1 MASGGGGPP
10 EERHNH
16 SKGLPMSTHP
26 AHCLIPLTSSEP
38 LWEWD
43 IVSDALFLSLGACSR
58 LRLPEPPTRMAD
70 FLGYIPPH
78 ALPRLNELR
87 EGVLSGTAGSCLEC
101 DYPFNNQWIQ
111 EHLLVLARNEKGR
124 ASKIMGRF
132 TITPA
137 LAGDPAVEA
146 KARQSGLPEVGIWIY
161 SVPSRNVWR
170 DSTCAALLGETAS
183 GTYSVSYDDRTTS
196 IHPADRKSLLRR
208 YRLFIEQKFLGESI
222 DDIIRVRLNNG
233 QYARMLVRGSVL
245 ERDRT
250 GRATLLAGTLQREES
265 LRPGTLR
272 SSDDERLH
280 YALDTVGDGLW
291 DWDLRTNA
299 VYYSPRCLAMLGYTP
314 EQFPAHVN
322 AWKDKIHPDDHDK
335 IVDTQLAVIQSPRYG
350 DSFECT
356 YRLMRADGTWA
367 WILGRGYVTHR
378 DAKGRATR
386 LVGLHTDITTTQGD
400 RAKLED
406 LVRNDALTGLRS
418 RTFFNMEVERIEQNH
433 IRPVSVIA
441 CDVNGLK
448 LINDY
453 LGHATG
459 DTLLADTA
467 LLLRRSLRATDCI
480 ARMGGDEFTILLP
493 SCPEETALK
502 ILFVLQRTFEEHNSA
517 PDTMP
522 LLLAFG
528 CASVKSADMPLS
540 RTLVEADR
548 EMLRQKHAQRG
559 AAHEKI
565 KEWIERNKNVTVCL
579 EDCRYI

>member
-1 MASGGGGPP
+1 MV
-10 EERHNH
+10 H
-16 SKGLPMSTHP
+16 SPRPIGCQIQLGSPD
-26 AHCLIPLTSSEP
+26 P
-38 LWEWD
+38 LWEWH
-43 IVSDALFLSLGACSR
+43 IPTDALFLSEGAR
-58 LRLPEPPTRMAD
+58 RKLRLEKDVPPTMAA
-70 FLGYIPPH
+70 FAAHIPPDC
-78 ALPRLNELR
+78 LPSLHELL
-87 EGVLSGTAGSCLEC
+87 EGVLSGASGPMLELV
-101 DYPFNNQWIQ
+101 YPFDD
-111 EHLLVLARNEKGR
+111 LLVRAGLLIVERNNEGR
-124 ASKIMGRF
+124 AVRG
-132 TITPA
+132 
-137 LAGDPAVEA
+137 
-146 KARQSGLPEVGIWIY
+146 VGQY
-161 SVPSRNVWR
+161 SVSETLAYRPSVTTGAVTPDTGYWQCSLTERTIR
-170 DSTCAALLGETAS
+170 MDSRCCALLGYADPRPMVISPEQWRQRLHPEEGIAS
-183 GTYSVSYDDRTTS
+183 NCRYQLTLELPQWGDS
-196 IHPADRKSLLRR
+196 IEDVLRI
-208 YRLFIEQKFLGESI
+208 RLENGE
-222 DDIIRVRLNNG
+222 
-233 QYARMLVRGSVL
+233 YARFALHGTVL
-245 ERDRT
+245 ERDADGHARELAGSLQRIDAT
-250 GRATLLAGTLQREES
+250 SAPARDSSQDAGRLLLAINAAG
-265 LRPGTLR
+265 
-272 SSDDERLH
+272 
-280 YALDTVGDGLW
+280 VGLW
-291 DWDLRTNA
+291 DWDAATDE
-299 VYYSPRCLAMLGYTP
+299 VYYSPRYLSMLGYTA
-314 EQFPAHVN
+314 EQFAGDLET
-322 AWKDKIHPDDHDK
+322 WKKKIHPDDIHK
-335 IVDTQLAVIQSPRYG
+335 IVPPQAALVESPRYG

-502 ILFVLQRTFEEHNSA
+502 ILFELQRTFEEHNSA

>member
-1 MASGGGGPP
+1 MV
-10 EERHNH
+10 H
-16 SKGLPMSTHP
+16 SPRPIGCQIQLGSPD
-26 AHCLIPLTSSEP
+26 P
-38 LWEWD
+38 LWEWH
-43 IVSDALFLSLGACSR
+43 IPTDALFLSEGAR
-58 LRLPEPPTRMAD
+58 RKLRLEKDVPPTMAA
-70 FLGYIPPH
+70 FAAHIPPDC
-78 ALPRLNELR
+78 LPSLHELL
-87 EGVLSGTAGSCLEC
+87 EGVLSGASGPMLELV
-101 DYPFNNQWIQ
+101 YPFDD
-111 EHLLVLARNEKGR
+111 LLVRAGLLIVERNNEGR
-124 ASKIMGRF
+124 AVRG
-132 TITPA
+132 
-137 LAGDPAVEA
+137 
-146 KARQSGLPEVGIWIY
+146 VGQY
-161 SVPSRNVWR
+161 SVSETLAYRPSVTTGAVTPDTGYWQCSLTERTIR
-170 DSTCAALLGETAS
+170 MDSRCCALLGYADPRPMVISPEQWRQRLHPEEGIAS
-183 GTYSVSYDDRTTS
+183 NCRYQLTLELPQWGDS
-196 IHPADRKSLLRR
+196 IEDVLRI
-208 YRLFIEQKFLGESI
+208 RLENGE
-222 DDIIRVRLNNG
+222 
-233 QYARMLVRGSVL
+233 YARFALHGTVL
-245 ERDRT
+245 ERDADGHAKELAGSLQRIDAT
-250 GRATLLAGTLQREES
+250 SAPARDSSQDAGRLLLAIN
-265 LRPGTLR
+265 
-272 SSDDERLH
+272 
-280 YALDTVGDGLW
+280 AAGDGLW
-291 DWDLRTNA
+291 DWDAATDE
-299 VYYSPRCLAMLGYTP
+299 VYYSPRYLSMLGYTA
-314 EQFPAHVN
+314 EQFAGDLET
-322 AWKDKIHPDDHDK
+322 WKKKIHPDDIHK
-335 IVDTQLAVIQSPRYG
+335 IVPPQAALVESPRYG

-378 DAKGRATR
+378 DANGRATR

-502 ILFVLQRTFEEHNSA
+502 ILFELQRTFEEHNSA

>member
-1 MASGGGGPP
+1 MV
-10 EERHNH
+10 H
-16 SKGLPMSTHP
+16 SPRPTGCQIQLGSPD
-26 AHCLIPLTSSEP
+26 P
-38 LWEWD
+38 LWEWH
-43 IVSDALFLSLGACSR
+43 IPTDALFLSEGAR
-58 LRLPEPPTRMAD
+58 RKLRLEKDVPPTMAA
-70 FLGYIPPH
+70 FAAHIPPDC
-78 ALPRLNELR
+78 LPSLHELL
-87 EGVLSGTAGSCLEC
+87 EGVLSGASGPMLELV
-101 DYPFNNQWIQ
+101 YPFDD
-111 EHLLVLARNEKGR
+111 LLVRAGLLIVERNNEGR
-124 ASKIMGRF
+124 AVRG
-132 TITPA
+132 
-137 LAGDPAVEA
+137 
-146 KARQSGLPEVGIWIY
+146 VGQY
-161 SVPSRNVWR
+161 SVSETLAYRPSVTTGAVTPDTGYWQCSLTERTIR
-170 DSTCAALLGETAS
+170 MDSRCCALLGYADPRPMVISPEQWRQRLHPEEGIAS
-183 GTYSVSYDDRTTS
+183 NCRYQLTLELPQWGDS
-196 IHPADRKSLLRR
+196 IEDVLRI
-208 YRLFIEQKFLGESI
+208 RLE
-222 DDIIRVRLNNG
+222 NG
-233 QYARMLVRGSVL
+233 VYARFALHGTVL
-245 ERDRT
+245 ERDADGHARELAGSLQRIDAT
-250 GRATLLAGTLQREES
+250 SAPARDSSQDAGRLLLAIN
-265 LRPGTLR
+265 
-272 SSDDERLH
+272 
-280 YALDTVGDGLW
+280 AAGDGLW
-291 DWDLRTNA
+291 DWDAATDE
-299 VYYSPRCLAMLGYTP
+299 VYYSPRYLSMLGYTA
-314 EQFPAHVN
+314 EQFAGDLET
-322 AWKDKIHPDDHDK
+322 WKKKIHPDDIHK
-335 IVDTQLAVIQSPRYG
+335 IVPPQAALVESPRYG

-502 ILFVLQRTFEEHNSA
+502 ILFELQRTFEEHNSA

-528 CASVKSADMPLS
+528 CASVTRADMPLS

>member
-1 MASGGGGPP
+1 MV
-10 EERHNH
+10 H
-16 SKGLPMSTHP
+16 SPRPIGCQIQLGSPD
-26 AHCLIPLTSSEP
+26 P
-38 LWEWD
+38 LWEWH
-43 IVSDALFLSLGACSR
+43 IPTDALFLSEGAR
-58 LRLPEPPTRMAD
+58 RKLRLEKGVPPTMAA
-70 FLGYIPPH
+70 FAAHIPPDC
-78 ALPRLNELR
+78 LPSLHELL
-87 EGVLSGTAGSCLEC
+87 EGVLSGASGPMLELV
-101 DYPFNNQWIQ
+101 YPFDD
-111 EHLLVLARNEKGR
+111 LLVRAGLLIVERNNEGR
-124 ASKIMGRF
+124 AVRG
-132 TITPA
+132 
-137 LAGDPAVEA
+137 
-146 KARQSGLPEVGIWIY
+146 VGQY
-161 SVPSRNVWR
+161 SVSETLAYRPSVTTGAVTPDTGYWQCSLTERTIR
-170 DSTCAALLGETAS
+170 MDSRCCALLGYADPRPMVISPEQWRQRLHPEEGIAS
-183 GTYSVSYDDRTTS
+183 NCRYQLTLELPQWGDS
-196 IHPADRKSLLRR
+196 IEDVLRI
-208 YRLFIEQKFLGESI
+208 RLENGE
-222 DDIIRVRLNNG
+222 
-233 QYARMLVRGSVL
+233 YARFALHGTVL
-245 ERDRT
+245 ERDADGHARELAGSLQRIDAT
-250 GRATLLAGTLQREES
+250 SAPARDSSQDAGRLLLAIN
-265 LRPGTLR
+265 
-272 SSDDERLH
+272 
-280 YALDTVGDGLW
+280 AAGDGLW
-291 DWDLRTNA
+291 DWDAATDE
-299 VYYSPRCLAMLGYTP
+299 VYYSPRYLSMLGYTA
-314 EQFPAHVN
+314 EQFAGDLET
-322 AWKDKIHPDDHDK
+322 WKKKIHPDDIHK
-335 IVDTQLAVIQSPRYG
+335 IVPPQAALVESPRYG

-502 ILFVLQRTFEEHNSA
+502 ILFELQRTFEEHNSA

>member
-1 MASGGGGPP
+1 MV
-10 EERHNH
+10 H
-16 SKGLPMSTHP
+16 SPRPIGCQIQLGSPD
-26 AHCLIPLTSSEP
+26 P
-38 LWEWD
+38 LWEWH
-43 IVSDALFLSLGACSR
+43 IPTDALFLSEGAR
-58 LRLPEPPTRMAD
+58 RKLRLEKDVPPTMAA
-70 FLGYIPPH
+70 FAAHIPPDC
-78 ALPRLNELR
+78 LPSLHELL
-87 EGVLSGTAGSCLEC
+87 EGVLSGASGPMLELV
-101 DYPFNNQWIQ
+101 YPFDD
-111 EHLLVLARNEKGR
+111 LLVRAGLLIVERNNEGR
-124 ASKIMGRF
+124 AVRG
-132 TITPA
+132 
-137 LAGDPAVEA
+137 
-146 KARQSGLPEVGIWIY
+146 VGQY
-161 SVPSRNVWR
+161 SVSETLAYRPSVTTGAVTPDTGYWQCSLTERTIR
-170 DSTCAALLGETAS
+170 MDSRCCALLGYADPRPMVISPEQWRQRLHPEEGIAS
-183 GTYSVSYDDRTTS
+183 NCRYQLTLELPQWGDS
-196 IHPADRKSLLRR
+196 IEDVLRI
-208 YRLFIEQKFLGESI
+208 RLENGE
-222 DDIIRVRLNNG
+222 
-233 QYARMLVRGSVL
+233 YARFALHGTVL
-245 ERDRT
+245 ERDADGHARELAGSLQRIDAT
-250 GRATLLAGTLQREES
+250 SAPARDSSQDAGRLLLAIN
-265 LRPGTLR
+265 
-272 SSDDERLH
+272 
-280 YALDTVGDGLW
+280 AAGDGLW
-291 DWDLRTNA
+291 DWDAATDE
-299 VYYSPRCLAMLGYTP
+299 VYYSPRYLSMLGYTA
-314 EQFPAHVN
+314 EQFAGDLET
-322 AWKDKIHPDDHDK
+322 WKKKIHPDDIHK
-335 IVDTQLAVIQSPRYG
+335 IVPPQAALVESPRYG
-350 DSFECT
+350 DSFECA

-502 ILFVLQRTFEEHNSA
+502 ILFELQRTFEEHNSA

>member
-1 MASGGGGPP
+1 MV
-10 EERHNH
+10 H
-16 SKGLPMSTHP
+16 SPRPIGCQIQLGSPD
-26 AHCLIPLTSSEP
+26 P
-38 LWEWD
+38 LWEWH
-43 IVSDALFLSLGACSR
+43 IPTDALFLSEGAR
-58 LRLPEPPTRMAD
+58 RKLRLEKDVPPTMAA
-70 FLGYIPPH
+70 FAAHIPPDC
-78 ALPRLNELR
+78 LPSLHELL
-87 EGVLSGTAGSCLEC
+87 EGVLSGASGPMLELV
-101 DYPFNNQWIQ
+101 YPFDD
-111 EHLLVLARNEKGR
+111 LLVRAGLLIVERNNEGR
-124 ASKIMGRF
+124 AVRG
-132 TITPA
+132 
-137 LAGDPAVEA
+137 
-146 KARQSGLPEVGIWIY
+146 VGQY
-161 SVPSRNVWR
+161 SVSETLAYRPSVTTGAVTPDTGYWQCSLTERTIR
-170 DSTCAALLGETAS
+170 MDSRCCALLGYADPRPMVISPEQWRQRLHPEEGIAS
-183 GTYSVSYDDRTTS
+183 NCRYQLTLELPQWGDS
-196 IHPADRKSLLRR
+196 IEDVLRI
-208 YRLFIEQKFLGESI
+208 RLENGE
-222 DDIIRVRLNNG
+222 
-233 QYARMLVRGSVL
+233 YARFALHGTVL
-245 ERDRT
+245 ERDADGHAKELAGSLQRIDAT
-250 GRATLLAGTLQREES
+250 SAPARDSSQDAGRLLLAIN
-265 LRPGTLR
+265 
-272 SSDDERLH
+272 
-280 YALDTVGDGLW
+280 AAGDGLW
-291 DWDLRTNA
+291 DWDAATDE
-299 VYYSPRCLAMLGYTP
+299 VYYSPRYLSMLGYTA
-314 EQFPAHVN
+314 EQFAGDLET
-322 AWKDKIHPDDHDK
+322 WKKKIHPDDIHK
-335 IVDTQLAVIQSPRYG
+335 IVPPQAALVESPRYG

-502 ILFVLQRTFEEHNSA
+502 ILFELQRTFEEHNSA

>member
-1 MASGGGGPP
+1 MV
-10 EERHNH
+10 H
-16 SKGLPMSTHP
+16 SPRPIGCQIQLGSPD
-26 AHCLIPLTSSEP
+26 P
-38 LWEWD
+38 LWEWH
-43 IVSDALFLSLGACSR
+43 IPTDALFLSEGAR
-58 LRLPEPPTRMAD
+58 RKLRLEKDVPPTMAA
-70 FLGYIPPH
+70 FAAHIPPDC
-78 ALPRLNELR
+78 LPSLHELL
-87 EGVLSGTAGSCLEC
+87 EGVLSGASGPMLELV
-101 DYPFNNQWIQ
+101 YPFDD
-111 EHLLVLARNEKGR
+111 LLVRAGLLIVERNNEGR
-124 ASKIMGRF
+124 AVRG
-132 TITPA
+132 
-137 LAGDPAVEA
+137 
-146 KARQSGLPEVGIWIY
+146 VGQY
-161 SVPSRNVWR
+161 SVSETLAYRPSVTTGAVTPDTGYWQCSLTERTIR
-170 DSTCAALLGETAS
+170 MDIRCCALLGYADPRPMVISPEQWRQRLHPEEGIAS
-183 GTYSVSYDDRTTS
+183 NCRYQLTLELPQWGDS
-196 IHPADRKSLLRR
+196 IEDVLRI
-208 YRLFIEQKFLGESI
+208 RLENGE
-222 DDIIRVRLNNG
+222 
-233 QYARMLVRGSVL
+233 YARFALHGTVL
-245 ERDRT
+245 ERDADGHARELAGSLQRIDAT
-250 GRATLLAGTLQREES
+250 SAPARDSSQDAGRLLLAIN
-265 LRPGTLR
+265 
-272 SSDDERLH
+272 
-280 YALDTVGDGLW
+280 AAGDGLW
-291 DWDLRTNA
+291 DWDAATDE
-299 VYYSPRCLAMLGYTP
+299 VYYSPRYLSMLGYTA
-314 EQFPAHVN
+314 EQFAGDLET
-322 AWKDKIHPDDHDK
+322 WKKKIHPDDIHK
-335 IVDTQLAVIQSPRYG
+335 IVPPQAALVESPRYG

-502 ILFVLQRTFEEHNSA
+502 ILFELQRTFEEHNSA

>member
-1 MASGGGGPP
+1 MV
-10 EERHNH
+10 H
-16 SKGLPMSTHP
+16 LPRPTGCQIQLGSP
-26 AHCLIPLTSSEP
+26 DP
-38 LWEWD
+38 LWEWH
-43 IVSDALFLSLGACSR
+43 IPTDALFLSEGAR
-58 LRLPEPPTRMAD
+58 RKLRLEKDVPPTMAA
-70 FLGYIPPH
+70 FAAHIPPDC
-78 ALPRLNELR
+78 LPSLHELL
-87 EGVLSGTAGSCLEC
+87 EGVLSGASGPMLELV
-101 DYPFNNQWIQ
+101 YPFDD
-111 EHLLVLARNEKGR
+111 LLVRAGLLIVERNNEGR
-124 ASKIMGRF
+124 AVRG
-132 TITPA
+132 
-137 LAGDPAVEA
+137 
-146 KARQSGLPEVGIWIY
+146 VGQY
-161 SVPSRNVWR
+161 SVSETLAYRPSVTTGAVTPDTGYWQCSLTERTIR
-170 DSTCAALLGETAS
+170 MDSRCCALLGYADPRPMVISPEQWRQRLHPEEGIAS
-183 GTYSVSYDDRTTS
+183 NCRYQLTLELPQWGDS
-196 IHPADRKSLLRR
+196 IEDVLRI
-208 YRLFIEQKFLGESI
+208 RLENGE
-222 DDIIRVRLNNG
+222 
-233 QYARMLVRGSVL
+233 YARFALHGTVL
-245 ERDRT
+245 ERDADGHARELAGSLQRIDAT
-250 GRATLLAGTLQREES
+250 SAPARDSSQDAGRLLLAIN
-265 LRPGTLR
+265 
-272 SSDDERLH
+272 
-280 YALDTVGDGLW
+280 AAGDGLW
-291 DWDLRTNA
+291 DWDAATDE
-299 VYYSPRCLAMLGYTP
+299 VYYSPRYLSMLGYTA
-314 EQFPAHVN
+314 EQFAGDLET
-322 AWKDKIHPDDHDK
+322 WKKKIHPDDIHK
-335 IVDTQLAVIQSPRYG
+335 IVPPQAALVESPRYG

-502 ILFVLQRTFEEHNSA
+502 ILFELQRTFEEHNSA

>member
-1 MASGGGGPP
+1 MV
-10 EERHNH
+10 H
-16 SKGLPMSTHP
+16 SPRPTGCQIQLGSPD
-26 AHCLIPLTSSEP
+26 P
-38 LWEWD
+38 LWEWH
-43 IVSDALFLSLGACSR
+43 IPTDALFLSEGAR
-58 LRLPEPPTRMAD
+58 RKLRLEKDVPPTMAA
-70 FLGYIPPH
+70 FAAHIPPDC
-78 ALPRLNELR
+78 LPSLHELL
-87 EGVLSGTAGSCLEC
+87 EGVLSGASGPMLELV
-101 DYPFNNQWIQ
+101 YPFDD
-111 EHLLVLARNEKGR
+111 LLVRASLLIVERNNEGR
-124 ASKIMGRF
+124 AVRG
-132 TITPA
+132 
-137 LAGDPAVEA
+137 
-146 KARQSGLPEVGIWIY
+146 VGQY
-161 SVPSRNVWR
+161 SVSETLAYRPPVTTGAGMPDTGYWQCSLTKRTIRMDSR
-170 DSTCAALLGETAS
+170 CGALLGYADPRPVVISPEQWRQRLHPEEGTALNCRYQLTLEQS
-183 GTYSVSYDDRTTS
+183 QWGDS
-196 IHPADRKSLLRR
+196 IEDVLRI
-208 YRLFIEQKFLGESI
+208 RLENGE
-222 DDIIRVRLNNG
+222 
-233 QYARMLVRGSVL
+233 YARFALHGTVL
-245 ERDRT
+245 ERDADGHARELAGSLQRIDAASAPARDSSQDA
-250 GRATLLAGTLQREES
+250 GRLLLAIN
-265 LRPGTLR
+265 
-272 SSDDERLH
+272 
-280 YALDTVGDGLW
+280 AAGDGLW
-291 DWDLRTNA
+291 DWDAATDE
-299 VYYSPRCLAMLGYTP
+299 VYYSPRYLSMLGYTA
-314 EQFPAHVN
+314 EQFAGDLET
-322 AWKDKIHPDDHDK
+322 WKKKIHPDDIHK
-335 IVDTQLAVIQSPRYG
+335 IVPPQAALVESPRYG

-356 YRLMRADGTWA
+356 YRLLRADGTWA

-378 DAKGRATR
+378 DANGRATR

-459 DTLLADTA
+459 DTLLADAA

-502 ILFVLQRTFEEHNSA
+502 ILFQLQRTFEEHNSS
-517 PDTMP
+517 PDAMP

-540 RTLVEADR
+540 RILVEADR

-559 AAHEKI
+559 EAHEKI

>member
-1 MASGGGGPP
+1 MV
-10 EERHNH
+10 H
-16 SKGLPMSTHP
+16 SPRPTGCQIQLGSPD
-26 AHCLIPLTSSEP
+26 P
-38 LWEWD
+38 LWEWY
-43 IVSDALFLSLGACSR
+43 IPTDALFLSEGAR
-58 LRLPEPPTRMAD
+58 RKLRLEKDVPPTMAA
-70 FLGYIPPH
+70 FTAHIPPDC
-78 ALPRLNELR
+78 LPSLHELL
-87 EGVLSGTAGSCLEC
+87 EGVLSGASGPMLELV
-101 DYPFNNQWIQ
+101 YPFDD
-111 EHLLVLARNEKGR
+111 LLVRASLLIVERNNEGR
-124 ASKIMGRF
+124 AVR
-132 TITPA
+132 
-137 LAGDPAVEA
+137 
-146 KARQSGLPEVGIWIY
+146 GIGQY
-161 SVPSRNVWR
+161 SVSETLAYRPSVTTGTGTPDTGYWQCSLRER
-170 DSTCAALLGETAS
+170 TIRMDSRCCALLGYADPQPMVISPEQWRQRLHPEEGAAS
-183 GTYSVSYDDRTTS
+183 SCRYQLTLELPQWGDS
-196 IHPADRKSLLRR
+196 IEDVL
-208 YRLFIEQKFLGESI
+208 
-222 DDIIRVRLNNG
+222 RVRLENG
-233 QYARMLVRGSVL
+233 EYARFALHGTVL
-245 ERDRT
+245 ERDADGHARELAGSLQRIDAT
-250 GRATLLAGTLQREES
+250 SAPARDSSQDAGRLLLAIN
-265 LRPGTLR
+265 
-272 SSDDERLH
+272 
-280 YALDTVGDGLW
+280 AAGDGLW
-291 DWDLRTNA
+291 DWDAATDE
-299 VYYSPRCLAMLGYTP
+299 VYYSPRYLSMLGYTA
-314 EQFPAHVN
+314 EQFAGDLET
-322 AWKDKIHPDDHDK
+322 WKKKIHPDDIHK
-335 IVDTQLAVIQSPRYG
+335 IVPPQAALVESPRYG

-356 YRLMRADGTWA
+356 YRIMRADGTWA

-378 DAKGRATR
+378 DANGRATR

-406 LVRNDALTGLRS
+406 MVRNDALTGLRS

-459 DTLLADTA
+459 DTLLVNIA

-502 ILFVLQRTFEEHNSA
+502 ILFELQHTFEEHNSA
-517 PDTMP
+517 PDAMP

-528 CASVKSADMPLS
+528 CASAETTDMQLS

>member
-1 MASGGGGPP
+1 MV
-10 EERHNH
+10 H
-16 SKGLPMSTHP
+16 SPRPIGCQIQLGS
-26 AHCLIPLTSSEP
+26 LDP
-38 LWEWD
+38 LWEWH
-43 IVSDALFLSLGACSR
+43 IPTDALFLSEGAR
-58 LRLPEPPTRMAD
+58 RKLRLEKDVPPTMAA
-70 FLGYIPPH
+70 FAAHIPPDC
-78 ALPRLNELR
+78 LPSLHELL
-87 EGVLSGTAGSCLEC
+87 EGVLSGASGPMLELV
-101 DYPFNNQWIQ
+101 YPFDD
-111 EHLLVLARNEKGR
+111 LLVRAGLLIVERNNEGR
-124 ASKIMGRF
+124 AVRG
-132 TITPA
+132 
-137 LAGDPAVEA
+137 
-146 KARQSGLPEVGIWIY
+146 VGQY
-161 SVPSRNVWR
+161 SVSETLAYRPSVTTGAVTPDTGYWQCSLTERTIR
-170 DSTCAALLGETAS
+170 MDSRCCALLGYADPRPMVISPEQWRQRLHPEEGIAS
-183 GTYSVSYDDRTTS
+183 NCRYQLTLELPQWGDS
-196 IHPADRKSLLRR
+196 IEDVLRI
-208 YRLFIEQKFLGESI
+208 RLENGE
-222 DDIIRVRLNNG
+222 
-233 QYARMLVRGSVL
+233 YARFALHGTVL
-245 ERDRT
+245 ERDADGHARELAGSLQRIDAT
-250 GRATLLAGTLQREES
+250 SAPARDSSQDAGRLLLAIN
-265 LRPGTLR
+265 
-272 SSDDERLH
+272 
-280 YALDTVGDGLW
+280 AAGDGLW
-291 DWDLRTNA
+291 DWDAATDE
-299 VYYSPRCLAMLGYTP
+299 VYYSPRYLSMLGYTA
-314 EQFPAHVN
+314 EQFAGDLET
-322 AWKDKIHPDDHDK
+322 WKKKIHPDDIHK
-335 IVDTQLAVIQSPRYG
+335 IVPPQAALVESPRYG

-502 ILFVLQRTFEEHNSA
+502 ILFELQRTFEEHNSA

>member
-1 MASGGGGPP
+1 MAAFA
-10 EERHNH
+10 
-16 SKGLPMSTHP
+16 
-26 AHCLIPLTSSEP
+26 AH
-38 LWEWD
+38 
-43 IVSDALFLSLGACSR
+43 
-58 LRLPEPPTRMAD
+58 
-70 FLGYIPPH
+70 IPPDC
-78 ALPRLNELR
+78 LPSLHELL
-87 EGVLSGTAGSCLEC
+87 EGVLSGASGPMLELV
-101 DYPFNNQWIQ
+101 YPFDD
-111 EHLLVLARNEKGR
+111 LLVRACLLIVERNNEGR
-124 ASKIMGRF
+124 AVRG
-132 TITPA
+132 
-137 LAGDPAVEA
+137 
-146 KARQSGLPEVGIWIY
+146 VGQY
-161 SVPSRNVWR
+161 SVSETLAYRPSVTTGTGTPDTGYWQCSLTERTIR
-170 DSTCAALLGETAS
+170 MDSRCCALLGYADPRPMVISPEQWRQRLHPEEGAAS
-183 GTYSVSYDDRTTS
+183 SCRYQLTLELPQWGDS
-196 IHPADRKSLLRR
+196 IEDVL
-208 YRLFIEQKFLGESI
+208 
-222 DDIIRVRLNNG
+222 RVRLENG
-233 QYARMLVRGSVL
+233 EYARFALHGTVL
-245 ERDRT
+245 ERDADGHAKELAGSLQRIDAASAPARDSSQDA
-250 GRATLLAGTLQREES
+250 GRLLLAIN
-265 LRPGTLR
+265 
-272 SSDDERLH
+272 
-280 YALDTVGDGLW
+280 AAGDGLW
-291 DWDLRTNA
+291 DWDAATDE
-299 VYYSPRCLAMLGYTP
+299 VYYSPRYLSMLGYTA
-314 EQFPAHVN
+314 EQFAGDLET
-322 AWKDKIHPDDHDK
+322 WKKKIHPDDIHK
-335 IVDTQLAVIQSPRYG
+335 IVPPQAALVESPRYG

-356 YRLMRADGTWA
+356 YRIMRADGTWA

-378 DAKGRATR
+378 DVNGRATR

-406 LVRNDALTGLRS
+406 MVRNDALTGLRS

-502 ILFVLQRTFEEHNSA
+502 ILLELQRTFEEHNSA
-517 PDTMP
+517 PDAMP

-528 CASVKSADMPLS
+528 CASAETKDMPLS

>member
-1 MASGGGGPP
+1 MV
-10 EERHNH
+10 H
-16 SKGLPMSTHP
+16 SPRPIGCQIQLGSPD
-26 AHCLIPLTSSEP
+26 P
-38 LWEWD
+38 LWEWH
-43 IVSDALFLSLGACSR
+43 IPTDALFLSEGAR
-58 LRLPEPPTRMAD
+58 RKLRLEKDVPPTMAA
-70 FLGYIPPH
+70 FAAHIPPDC
-78 ALPRLNELR
+78 LPSLHELL
-87 EGVLSGTAGSCLEC
+87 EGVLSGASGPMLELV
-101 DYPFNNQWIQ
+101 YPFDD
-111 EHLLVLARNEKGR
+111 LLVRAGLLIVERNNEGR
-124 ASKIMGRF
+124 AVRG
-132 TITPA
+132 
-137 LAGDPAVEA
+137 
-146 KARQSGLPEVGIWIY
+146 VGQY
-161 SVPSRNVWR
+161 SVSETLAYRPSVTTGAVTPDTGYWQCSLTERTIR
-170 DSTCAALLGETAS
+170 MDSRCCALLGYADPRPMVISPEQWRQRLHPEEGIAS
-183 GTYSVSYDDRTTS
+183 NCRYQLTLELPQWGDS
-196 IHPADRKSLLRR
+196 IEDVLRI
-208 YRLFIEQKFLGESI
+208 RLENGE
-222 DDIIRVRLNNG
+222 
-233 QYARMLVRGSVL
+233 YARFALHGTVL
-245 ERDRT
+245 ERDADGHARELAGSLQRIDAT
-250 GRATLLAGTLQREES
+250 SAPARDSSQDAGRLLLAIN
-265 LRPGTLR
+265 
-272 SSDDERLH
+272 
-280 YALDTVGDGLW
+280 AAGDGLW
-291 DWDLRTNA
+291 DWDAATDE
-299 VYYSPRCLAMLGYTP
+299 VYYSPRYLSMLGYTA
-314 EQFPAHVN
+314 EQFAGDLET
-322 AWKDKIHPDDHDK
+322 WKKKIHPDDIHK
-335 IVDTQLAVIQSPRYG
+335 IVPPQAALVESPRYG

-502 ILFVLQRTFEEHNSA
+502 ILFELQRTFEEHNSA

-548 EMLRQKHAQRG
+548 EMLRKKHAQRG

>member
-1 MASGGGGPP
+1 MV
-10 EERHNH
+10 H
-16 SKGLPMSTHP
+16 SPRPIGCQIQLGSPD
-26 AHCLIPLTSSEP
+26 P
-38 LWEWD
+38 LWEWH
-43 IVSDALFLSLGACSR
+43 IPTDALFLSEGAR
-58 LRLPEPPTRMAD
+58 RKLRLEKDVPPTMAA
-70 FLGYIPPH
+70 FAAHIPPDC
-78 ALPRLNELR
+78 LPSLHELL
-87 EGVLSGTAGSCLEC
+87 EGVLSGASGPMLELV
-101 DYPFNNQWIQ
+101 YPFDD
-111 EHLLVLARNEKGR
+111 LLVRAGLLIVERNNEGR
-124 ASKIMGRF
+124 AVRG
-132 TITPA
+132 
-137 LAGDPAVEA
+137 
-146 KARQSGLPEVGIWIY
+146 VGQY
-161 SVPSRNVWR
+161 SVSETLAYRPSVTTGAVTPDTGYWQCSLTERTIR
-170 DSTCAALLGETAS
+170 MDSRCCALLGYADPRPMVISPEQWRQRLHPEEGIAS
-183 GTYSVSYDDRTTS
+183 NCRYQLTLELPQWGDS
-196 IHPADRKSLLRR
+196 IEDVLRI
-208 YRLFIEQKFLGESI
+208 RLENGE
-222 DDIIRVRLNNG
+222 
-233 QYARMLVRGSVL
+233 YARFALHGTVL
-245 ERDRT
+245 ERDADGHARELAGSLQRIDAT
-250 GRATLLAGTLQREES
+250 SAPARDSSQDAGRLLLAIN
-265 LRPGTLR
+265 
-272 SSDDERLH
+272 
-280 YALDTVGDGLW
+280 AAGDGLW
-291 DWDLRTNA
+291 DWDAATDE
-299 VYYSPRCLAMLGYTP
+299 VYYSPRYLSMLGYTA
-314 EQFPAHVN
+314 EQFAGDLET
-322 AWKDKIHPDDHDK
+322 WKKKIHPDDIHK
-335 IVDTQLAVIQSPRYG
+335 IVPPQAALVESPRYG

-502 ILFVLQRTFEEHNSA
+502 ILFELQRTFEEHNSA

>member
-1 MASGGGGPP
+1 MDSPDP
-10 EERHNH
+10 
-16 SKGLPMSTHP
+16 
-26 AHCLIPLTSSEP
+26 I
-38 LWEWD
+38 WEWH
-43 IVSDALFLSLGACSR
+43 VPSDSLFLSAGALCKLQLEGDPPRSMQEFLTHCPLER
-58 LRLPEPPTRMAD
+58 LVRVLQVLENV
-70 FLGYIPPH
+70 LCG
-78 ALPRLNELR
+78 
-87 EGVLSGTAGSCLEC
+87 LSGPHMEC
-101 DYPFNNQWIQ
+101 IFPMHD
-111 EHLLVLARNEKGR
+111 K
-124 ASKIMGRF
+124 
-132 TITPA
+132 
-137 LAGDPAVEA
+137 
-146 KARQSGLPEVGIWIY
+146 
-161 SVPSRNVWR
+161 
-170 DSTCAALLGETAS
+170 
-183 GTYSVSYDDRTTS
+183 
-196 IHPADRKSLLRR
+196 
-208 YRLFIEQKFLGESI
+208 
-222 DDIIRVRLNNG
+222 
-233 QYARMLVRGSVL
+233 LVRGQLLVVA
-245 ERDRT
+245 RDSA
-250 GRATLLAGTLQREES
+250 GRATRVVGSTCIMAGTQVDCQRQQIMAAPHPKEVLES
-265 LRPGTLR
+265 NPPHDSG
-272 SSDDERLH
+272 RLLM
-280 YALDTVGDGLW
+280 ALNATGDGLW
-291 DWDLRTNA
+291 DWDTLTNE
-299 VYYSPRCLAMLGYTP
+299 VYYSPAYLNMLGYSPGEFAPTLDSWS
-314 EQFPAHVN
+314 ER
-322 AWKDKIHPDDHDK
+322 IHPDDHDD
-335 IVDTQLAVIQSPRYG
+335 VMLPQLRMVTSPDAGDTFTY
-350 DSFECT
+350 T
-356 YRLMRADGTWA
+356 YRMRRRDGRWA
-367 WILGRGYVTHR
+367 WILSRGYVTHR
-378 DAKGRATR
+378 DAFGRATR
-386 LVGLHTDITTTQGD
+386 IIGLHTDISAAQGD

-406 LVRNDALTGLRS
+406 MVRNDALTGLRS

-502 ILFVLQRTFEEHNSA
+502 ILFELQRTFEEHNSA

>member
-1 MASGGGGPP
+1 MV
-10 EERHNH
+10 H
-16 SKGLPMSTHP
+16 SPRPTGCQIQLGSPD
-26 AHCLIPLTSSEP
+26 P
-38 LWEWD
+38 LWEWH
-43 IVSDALFLSLGACSR
+43 IPTDALFLSEGAR
-58 LRLPEPPTRMAD
+58 RKLRLEKDVPPTMAA
-70 FLGYIPPH
+70 FAAHIPPDC
-78 ALPRLNELR
+78 LPSLHELL
-87 EGVLSGTAGSCLEC
+87 EGVLSGASGPMLELV
-101 DYPFNNQWIQ
+101 YPFDD
-111 EHLLVLARNEKGR
+111 LLVRAGLLIVERNNEGR
-124 ASKIMGRF
+124 AVRG
-132 TITPA
+132 
-137 LAGDPAVEA
+137 
-146 KARQSGLPEVGIWIY
+146 VGQY
-161 SVPSRNVWR
+161 SVSETLAYRPSVTTGAVTPDTGYWQCSLTERTIR
-170 DSTCAALLGETAS
+170 MDSRCCALLGYADPRPMVISPEQWRQRLHPEEGIAS
-183 GTYSVSYDDRTTS
+183 NCRYQLTLELPQWGDS
-196 IHPADRKSLLRR
+196 IEDVLRI
-208 YRLFIEQKFLGESI
+208 RLE
-222 DDIIRVRLNNG
+222 NG
-233 QYARMLVRGSVL
+233 VYARFALHGTVL
-245 ERDRT
+245 ERDADGHARELAGSLQRIDAT
-250 GRATLLAGTLQREES
+250 SAPARDSSQDAGRLLLAIN
-265 LRPGTLR
+265 
-272 SSDDERLH
+272 
-280 YALDTVGDGLW
+280 AAGDGLW
-291 DWDLRTNA
+291 DWDAATDE
-299 VYYSPRCLAMLGYTP
+299 VYYSPRYLSMLGYTA
-314 EQFPAHVN
+314 EQFAGDLET
-322 AWKDKIHPDDHDK
+322 WKKKIHPDDIHK
-335 IVDTQLAVIQSPRYG
+335 IVPPQAALVESPRYG

-502 ILFVLQRTFEEHNSA
+502 ILFELQRTFEEHNSA

>member
-1 MASGGGGPP
+1 MV
-10 EERHNH
+10 H
-16 SKGLPMSTHP
+16 SPRPIGCQIQLGSPD
-26 AHCLIPLTSSEP
+26 P
-38 LWEWD
+38 LWDWH
-43 IVSDALFLSLGACSR
+43 IPTDALFLSEGAR
-58 LRLPEPPTRMAD
+58 RKLRLEKDVPPTMAA
-70 FLGYIPPH
+70 FAAHIPPDC
-78 ALPRLNELR
+78 LPSLHELL
-87 EGVLSGTAGSCLEC
+87 EGVLSGASGPMLELV
-101 DYPFNNQWIQ
+101 YPFDD
-111 EHLLVLARNEKGR
+111 LLVRAGLLIVERNNEGR
-124 ASKIMGRF
+124 AVRG
-132 TITPA
+132 
-137 LAGDPAVEA
+137 
-146 KARQSGLPEVGIWIY
+146 VGQY
-161 SVPSRNVWR
+161 SVSETLAYRPSVTTGAVTPDTGYWQCSLTERTIR
-170 DSTCAALLGETAS
+170 MDSRCCALLGYADPRPMVISPEQWRQRLHPEEGIAS
-183 GTYSVSYDDRTTS
+183 NCRYQLTLELPQWGDS
-196 IHPADRKSLLRR
+196 IEDVLRI
-208 YRLFIEQKFLGESI
+208 RLENGE
-222 DDIIRVRLNNG
+222 
-233 QYARMLVRGSVL
+233 YARFALHGTVL
-245 ERDRT
+245 ERDADGHARELAGSLQRIDAT
-250 GRATLLAGTLQREES
+250 SAPARDSSQDAGRLLLAIN
-265 LRPGTLR
+265 
-272 SSDDERLH
+272 
-280 YALDTVGDGLW
+280 AAGDGLW
-291 DWDLRTNA
+291 DWDAATDE
-299 VYYSPRCLAMLGYTP
+299 VYYSPRYLSMLGYTA
-314 EQFPAHVN
+314 EQFAGDLET
-322 AWKDKIHPDDHDK
+322 WKKKIHPDDIHK
-335 IVDTQLAVIQSPRYG
+335 IVPPQAALVESPRYG

-433 IRPVSVIA
+433 IRPVNVIA

-502 ILFVLQRTFEEHNSA
+502 ILFELQRTFEEHNSA

>member
-1 MASGGGGPP
+1 MV
-10 EERHNH
+10 H
-16 SKGLPMSTHP
+16 SPRPIGCQIQLGSPD
-26 AHCLIPLTSSEP
+26 P
-38 LWEWD
+38 LWEWH
-43 IVSDALFLSLGACSR
+43 IPTDALFLSEGAR
-58 LRLPEPPTRMAD
+58 RKLRLEKDVPPTMAA
-70 FLGYIPPH
+70 FAAHIPPDC
-78 ALPRLNELR
+78 LPSLHELL
-87 EGVLSGTAGSCLEC
+87 EGVLSGASGPMLELV
-101 DYPFNNQWIQ
+101 YPFDD
-111 EHLLVLARNEKGR
+111 LLVRAGLLIVERNNEGR
-124 ASKIMGRF
+124 AVRG
-132 TITPA
+132 
-137 LAGDPAVEA
+137 
-146 KARQSGLPEVGIWIY
+146 VGQY
-161 SVPSRNVWR
+161 SVSETLAYRPSVTTGAVTPDTGYWQCSLTERTIR
-170 DSTCAALLGETAS
+170 MDSRCCALLGYADPRPMVISPEQWRQRLHPEEGIAS
-183 GTYSVSYDDRTTS
+183 NCRYQLTLELPQWGDS
-196 IHPADRKSLLRR
+196 IEDVLRI
-208 YRLFIEQKFLGESI
+208 RLENGE
-222 DDIIRVRLNNG
+222 
-233 QYARMLVRGSVL
+233 YARFALHGTVL
-245 ERDRT
+245 ERDADGHARELAGSLQRIDAT
-250 GRATLLAGTLQREES
+250 SAPARDSSQDAGRLLLAIN
-265 LRPGTLR
+265 
-272 SSDDERLH
+272 
-280 YALDTVGDGLW
+280 AAGDGLW
-291 DWDLRTNA
+291 DWDAATDE
-299 VYYSPRCLAMLGYTP
+299 VYYSPRYLSMLGYTA
-314 EQFPAHVN
+314 EQFAGDLET
-322 AWKDKIHPDDHDK
+322 WKKKIHPDDIHK
-335 IVDTQLAVIQSPRYG
+335 IVPPQAALVESPRYG

-406 LVRNDALTGLRS
+406 LVRNEALTGLRS

-502 ILFVLQRTFEEHNSA
+502 ILFELQRTFEEHNSA

>member
-1 MASGGGGPP
+1 M
-10 EERHNH
+10 
-16 SKGLPMSTHP
+16 
-26 AHCLIPLTSSEP
+26 
-38 LWEWD
+38 
-43 IVSDALFLSLGACSR
+43 
-58 LRLPEPPTRMAD
+58 
-70 FLGYIPPH
+70 
-78 ALPRLNELR
+78 
-87 EGVLSGTAGSCLEC
+87 
-101 DYPFNNQWIQ
+101 
-111 EHLLVLARNEKGR
+111 
-124 ASKIMGRF
+124 
-132 TITPA
+132 
-137 LAGDPAVEA
+137 
-146 KARQSGLPEVGIWIY
+146 
-161 SVPSRNVWR
+161 
-170 DSTCAALLGETAS
+170 
-183 GTYSVSYDDRTTS
+183 
-196 IHPADRKSLLRR
+196 
-208 YRLFIEQKFLGESI
+208 
-222 DDIIRVRLNNG
+222 
-233 QYARMLVRGSVL
+233 
-245 ERDRT
+245 
-250 GRATLLAGTLQREES
+250 
-265 LRPGTLR
+265 
-272 SSDDERLH
+272 
-280 YALDTVGDGLW
+280 GDGLW
-291 DWDLRTNA
+291 DWDLRTDA
-299 VYYSPRCLAMLGYTP
+299 VYYSPRCLAMLGYEP
-314 EQFPAHVN
+314 EQFPAHVD
-322 AWKDKIHPDDHDK
+322 AWKDKIHPDDYDK
-335 IVDTQLAVIQSPRYG
+335 IVGTQLAIVQSPRYG

-378 DAKGRATR
+378 DANGRATR

-502 ILFVLQRTFEEHNSA
+502 ILFELQRTFEEHNSA
-517 PDTMP
+517 PDAMP

-548 EMLRQKHAQRG
+548 EMLRQKNEKSEKEQEKKKDRAQ
-559 AAHEKI
+559 
-565 KEWIERNKNVTVCL
+565 
-579 EDCRYI
+579 

>member
-1 MASGGGGPP
+1 MV
-10 EERHNH
+10 H
-16 SKGLPMSTHP
+16 SPRPIGCQIQLGSPD
-26 AHCLIPLTSSEP
+26 P
-38 LWEWD
+38 LWEWH
-43 IVSDALFLSLGACSR
+43 IPTDALFLSEGAR
-58 LRLPEPPTRMAD
+58 RKLRLEKDVPPTMAA
-70 FLGYIPPH
+70 FAAHIPPDC
-78 ALPRLNELR
+78 LPSLHELL
-87 EGVLSGTAGSCLEC
+87 EGVLSGASGPMLELV
-101 DYPFNNQWIQ
+101 YPFDD
-111 EHLLVLARNEKGR
+111 LLVRAGLLIVERNNEGR
-124 ASKIMGRF
+124 AVRG
-132 TITPA
+132 
-137 LAGDPAVEA
+137 
-146 KARQSGLPEVGIWIY
+146 VGQY
-161 SVPSRNVWR
+161 SVSETLAYRPSVTTGAVTPDTGYWQCSLTERTIR
-170 DSTCAALLGETAS
+170 MDSRCCALLGYADPRPMVISPEQWRQRLHPEEGIAS
-183 GTYSVSYDDRTTS
+183 NCRYQLTLELPQWGDS
-196 IHPADRKSLLRR
+196 IEDVLRI
-208 YRLFIEQKFLGESI
+208 RLENGE
-222 DDIIRVRLNNG
+222 
-233 QYARMLVRGSVL
+233 YARFALHGTVL
-245 ERDRT
+245 ERDADGHAKELAGSLQRIDAT
-250 GRATLLAGTLQREES
+250 SAPARDSSQDAGRLLLAIN
-265 LRPGTLR
+265 
-272 SSDDERLH
+272 
-280 YALDTVGDGLW
+280 AAGDGLW
-291 DWDLRTNA
+291 DWDAATDE
-299 VYYSPRCLAMLGYTP
+299 VYYSPRYLSMLGYTA
-314 EQFPAHVN
+314 EQFAGDLET
-322 AWKDKIHPDDHDK
+322 WKKKIHPDDIHK
-335 IVDTQLAVIQSPRYG
+335 IVPPQAALVESPRYG

-378 DAKGRATR
+378 DANGRATR

-502 ILFVLQRTFEEHNSA
+502 ILFELQRTFEEHNSA

-559 AAHEKI
+559 VAHEKI

>member
-1 MASGGGGPP
+1 MV
-10 EERHNH
+10 H
-16 SKGLPMSTHP
+16 SPRPIGCQIQLGSPD
-26 AHCLIPLTSSEP
+26 P
-38 LWEWD
+38 LWEWH
-43 IVSDALFLSLGACSR
+43 IPTDALFLSEGAR
-58 LRLPEPPTRMAD
+58 RKLRLEKDVPPTMAA
-70 FLGYIPPH
+70 FAAHIPPDC
-78 ALPRLNELR
+78 LPSLHELL
-87 EGVLSGTAGSCLEC
+87 EGVLSGASGPMLELV
-101 DYPFNNQWIQ
+101 YPFDD
-111 EHLLVLARNEKGR
+111 LLVRAGLLIVERNNEGR
-124 ASKIMGRF
+124 AVRG
-132 TITPA
+132 
-137 LAGDPAVEA
+137 
-146 KARQSGLPEVGIWIY
+146 VGQY
-161 SVPSRNVWR
+161 SVSETLAYRPSVTTGAVTPDTGYWQCSLTERTIR
-170 DSTCAALLGETAS
+170 MDSRCCALLGYADPRPMVISPEQWRQRLHPEEGIAS
-183 GTYSVSYDDRTTS
+183 NCRYQLTLELPQWGDS
-196 IHPADRKSLLRR
+196 IEDVLRI
-208 YRLFIEQKFLGESI
+208 RLENGE
-222 DDIIRVRLNNG
+222 
-233 QYARMLVRGSVL
+233 YARFALHGTVL
-245 ERDRT
+245 ERDADGHARELAGSLQRIDAT
-250 GRATLLAGTLQREES
+250 SAPARDSSQDAGRLLLAIN
-265 LRPGTLR
+265 
-272 SSDDERLH
+272 
-280 YALDTVGDGLW
+280 AAGDGLW
-291 DWDLRTNA
+291 DWDAATDE
-299 VYYSPRCLAMLGYTP
+299 VYYSPRYLSMLGYTA
-314 EQFPAHVN
+314 EQFAGDLET
-322 AWKDKIHPDDHDK
+322 WKKKIHPDDIHK
-335 IVDTQLAVIQSPRYG
+335 IVPPQAALVESPRYG

-418 RTFFNMEVERIEQNH
+418 RTFFKMEVERIEQNH

-502 ILFVLQRTFEEHNSA
+502 ILFELQRTFEEHNSA

>member
-1 MASGGGGPP
+1 G
-10 EERHNH
+10 
-16 SKGLPMSTHP
+16 K
-26 AHCLIPLTSSEP
+26 
-38 LWEWD
+38 D
-43 IVSDALFLSLGACSR
+43 V
-58 LRLPEPPTRMAD
+58 PPTMAA
-70 FLGYIPPH
+70 FAAHIPPDC
-78 ALPRLNELR
+78 LPSLHELL
-87 EGVLSGTAGSCLEC
+87 EGVLSGASGPMLELV
-101 DYPFNNQWIQ
+101 YPFDD
-111 EHLLVLARNEKGR
+111 LLVRACLLIVERNNEGR
-124 ASKIMGRF
+124 AVRG
-132 TITPA
+132 
-137 LAGDPAVEA
+137 
-146 KARQSGLPEVGIWIY
+146 VGQY
-161 SVPSRNVWR
+161 SVSETLAYRPSVTTGTGTPDTGYWQCSLTERTIR
-170 DSTCAALLGETAS
+170 MDSRCCALLGYADPRPMVISPEQWRQRLHPEEGAAS
-183 GTYSVSYDDRTTS
+183 SCRYQLTLELPQWGDS
-196 IHPADRKSLLRR
+196 IEDVL
-208 YRLFIEQKFLGESI
+208 
-222 DDIIRVRLNNG
+222 RVRLENG
-233 QYARMLVRGSVL
+233 EYARFALHGTVL
-245 ERDRT
+245 ERDADGHAKELAGSLQRIDAASAPARDSSQDA
-250 GRATLLAGTLQREES
+250 GRLLLAIN
-265 LRPGTLR
+265 
-272 SSDDERLH
+272 
-280 YALDTVGDGLW
+280 AAGDGLW
-291 DWDLRTNA
+291 DWDAATDE
-299 VYYSPRCLAMLGYTP
+299 VYYSPRYLSMLGYTA
-314 EQFPAHVN
+314 EQFAGDLET
-322 AWKDKIHPDDHDK
+322 WKKKIHPDDIHK
-335 IVDTQLAVIQSPRYG
+335 IVPPQAALVESPRYG

-356 YRLMRADGTWA
+356 YRIMRADGTWA

-378 DAKGRATR
+378 DVNGRATR

-406 LVRNDALTGLRS
+406 MVRNDALTGLRS

-502 ILFVLQRTFEEHNSA
+502 ILLELQRTFEEHNSA
-517 PDTMP
+517 PDAMP

-528 CASVKSADMPLS
+528 CASAETKDMPLS

>member
-1 MASGGGGPP
+1 MV
-10 EERHNH
+10 H
-16 SKGLPMSTHP
+16 SPRPIGCQIQLGSPD
-26 AHCLIPLTSSEP
+26 P
-38 LWEWD
+38 LWEWH
-43 IVSDALFLSLGACSR
+43 IPTDALFLSEGAR
-58 LRLPEPPTRMAD
+58 RKLRLEKDVPPTMAA
-70 FLGYIPPH
+70 FAAHIPPDC
-78 ALPRLNELR
+78 LPSLHELL
-87 EGVLSGTAGSCLEC
+87 EGVLSGASGPMLELV
-101 DYPFNNQWIQ
+101 YPFDD
-111 EHLLVLARNEKGR
+111 LLVRAGLLIVERNNEGR
-124 ASKIMGRF
+124 AVRG
-132 TITPA
+132 
-137 LAGDPAVEA
+137 
-146 KARQSGLPEVGIWIY
+146 VGQY
-161 SVPSRNVWR
+161 SVSETLAYRPSVTTGAVTPDTGYWQCSLTERTIR
-170 DSTCAALLGETAS
+170 MDSRCCALLGYADPRPMVISPEQWRQRLHPEEGIAS
-183 GTYSVSYDDRTTS
+183 NCRYQLTLELPQWGDS
-196 IHPADRKSLLRR
+196 IEDVLRI
-208 YRLFIEQKFLGESI
+208 RLENGE
-222 DDIIRVRLNNG
+222 
-233 QYARMLVRGSVL
+233 YARFALHGTVL
-245 ERDRT
+245 ERDADGHAKELAGSLQRIDAT
-250 GRATLLAGTLQREES
+250 SAPARDSSQDAGRLLLAIN
-265 LRPGTLR
+265 
-272 SSDDERLH
+272 
-280 YALDTVGDGLW
+280 AAGDGLW
-291 DWDLRTNA
+291 DWDAATDE
-299 VYYSPRCLAMLGYTP
+299 VYYSPRYLSMLGYTA
-314 EQFPAHVN
+314 EQFAGDLET
-322 AWKDKIHPDDHDK
+322 WKKKIHPDDIHK
-335 IVDTQLAVIQSPRYG
+335 IVPPQAALVESPRYG

-502 ILFVLQRTFEEHNSA
+502 ILFELQRTFEEHNSA
-517 PDTMP
+517 PDAMP

-559 AAHEKI
+559 TAHEKI

>member
-1 MASGGGGPP
+1 MV
-10 EERHNH
+10 H
-16 SKGLPMSTHP
+16 SPRPIGCQIQLGSPD
-26 AHCLIPLTSSEP
+26 P
-38 LWEWD
+38 LWEWH
-43 IVSDALFLSLGACSR
+43 IPTDALFLSEGAR
-58 LRLPEPPTRMAD
+58 RKLRLEKDVPPTMAA
-70 FLGYIPPH
+70 FAAHIPPDC
-78 ALPRLNELR
+78 LPSLHELL
-87 EGVLSGTAGSCLEC
+87 EGVLSGASGPMLELV
-101 DYPFNNQWIQ
+101 YPFDD
-111 EHLLVLARNEKGR
+111 LLVRAGLLIVERNNEGR
-124 ASKIMGRF
+124 AVRG
-132 TITPA
+132 
-137 LAGDPAVEA
+137 
-146 KARQSGLPEVGIWIY
+146 VGQY
-161 SVPSRNVWR
+161 SVSETLAYRPSVTTGAVTPDTGYWQCSLTERTIR
-170 DSTCAALLGETAS
+170 MDSRCCALLGYADPRPMVISPEQWRQRLHPEEGIAS
-183 GTYSVSYDDRTTS
+183 NCRYQLTLELPQWGDS
-196 IHPADRKSLLRR
+196 IEDVLRI
-208 YRLFIEQKFLGESI
+208 RLENGE
-222 DDIIRVRLNNG
+222 
-233 QYARMLVRGSVL
+233 YARFALHGTVL
-245 ERDRT
+245 ERDADGHAKELAGSLQRIDAT
-250 GRATLLAGTLQREES
+250 SAPARDSSQDAGRLLLAIN
-265 LRPGTLR
+265 
-272 SSDDERLH
+272 
-280 YALDTVGDGLW
+280 AAGDGLW
-291 DWDLRTNA
+291 DWDAATDE
-299 VYYSPRCLAMLGYTP
+299 VYYSPRYLSMLGYTA
-314 EQFPAHVN
+314 EQFAGDLET
-322 AWKDKIHPDDHDK
+322 WKKKIHPDDIHK
-335 IVDTQLAVIQSPRYG
+335 IVPPQAALVESPRYG
-350 DSFECT
+350 DSIECT

-378 DAKGRATR
+378 DANGRATR

-502 ILFVLQRTFEEHNSA
+502 ILFELQRTFEEHNSA

>member
-1 MASGGGGPP
+1 MV
-10 EERHNH
+10 H
-16 SKGLPMSTHP
+16 SPRPIGCQIQLGSPD
-26 AHCLIPLTSSEP
+26 P
-38 LWEWD
+38 LWEWH
-43 IVSDALFLSLGACSR
+43 IPTDALFLSEGAR
-58 LRLPEPPTRMAD
+58 RKLRLEKDVPPTMAA
-70 FLGYIPPH
+70 FAAHIPPDC
-78 ALPRLNELR
+78 LPSLHELL
-87 EGVLSGTAGSCLEC
+87 EGVLSGASGPMLELV
-101 DYPFNNQWIQ
+101 YPFDD
-111 EHLLVLARNEKGR
+111 LLVRAGLLIVERNNEGR
-124 ASKIMGRF
+124 AVRG
-132 TITPA
+132 
-137 LAGDPAVEA
+137 
-146 KARQSGLPEVGIWIY
+146 VGQY
-161 SVPSRNVWR
+161 SVSETLAYRPSVTTGAVTPDTGYWQCSLTERTIR
-170 DSTCAALLGETAS
+170 MDSRCCALLGYADPRPMVISPEQWRQRLHPEEGIAS
-183 GTYSVSYDDRTTS
+183 NCRYQLTLELPQWGDS
-196 IHPADRKSLLRR
+196 IEDVLRI
-208 YRLFIEQKFLGESI
+208 RLENGE
-222 DDIIRVRLNNG
+222 
-233 QYARMLVRGSVL
+233 YARFALHGTVL
-245 ERDRT
+245 ERDADGHARELAGSLQRIDAT
-250 GRATLLAGTLQREES
+250 SAPARDSSQDAGRLLLAIN
-265 LRPGTLR
+265 
-272 SSDDERLH
+272 
-280 YALDTVGDGLW
+280 AAGDGLW
-291 DWDLRTNA
+291 DWDAATDE
-299 VYYSPRCLAMLGYTP
+299 VYYSPRYLSMLGYTA
-314 EQFPAHVN
+314 EQFAGDLET
-322 AWKDKIHPDDHDK
+322 WKKKIHPDDIHK
-335 IVDTQLAVIQSPRYG
+335 IVPPQAALVESPRYG

-502 ILFVLQRTFEEHNSA
+502 ILFELQRTFEEHNSA

-528 CASVKSADMPLS
+528 CASAKSADMPLS

-579 EDCRYI
+579 EDSRYI

>member
-1 MASGGGGPP
+1 MV
-10 EERHNH
+10 H
-16 SKGLPMSTHP
+16 LPRPIGCQIQLGSP
-26 AHCLIPLTSSEP
+26 DP
-38 LWEWD
+38 LWEWH
-43 IVSDALFLSLGACSR
+43 IPTDALFLSEGAR
-58 LRLPEPPTRMAD
+58 RKLRLEKDVPPTMAA
-70 FLGYIPPH
+70 FAAHIPPDC
-78 ALPRLNELR
+78 LPSLHELL
-87 EGVLSGTAGSCLEC
+87 EGVLSGASGPMLELV
-101 DYPFNNQWIQ
+101 YPFDD
-111 EHLLVLARNEKGR
+111 LLVRAGLLIVERNNEGR
-124 ASKIMGRF
+124 AVRG
-132 TITPA
+132 
-137 LAGDPAVEA
+137 
-146 KARQSGLPEVGIWIY
+146 VGQY
-161 SVPSRNVWR
+161 SVSETLAYRPSVTTGAVTPDTGYWQCSLTERTIR
-170 DSTCAALLGETAS
+170 MDSRCCALLGYADPRPMVISPEQWRQRLHPEEGIAS
-183 GTYSVSYDDRTTS
+183 NCRYQLTLELPQWGDS
-196 IHPADRKSLLRR
+196 IEDVLRI
-208 YRLFIEQKFLGESI
+208 RLENGE
-222 DDIIRVRLNNG
+222 
-233 QYARMLVRGSVL
+233 YARFALHGTVL
-245 ERDRT
+245 ERAADGHARELAGSLQRIDAT
-250 GRATLLAGTLQREES
+250 SAPARDSSQDAGRLLLAIN
-265 LRPGTLR
+265 
-272 SSDDERLH
+272 
-280 YALDTVGDGLW
+280 AAGDGLW
-291 DWDLRTNA
+291 DWDAATDE
-299 VYYSPRCLAMLGYTP
+299 VYYSPRYLSMLGYTA
-314 EQFPAHVN
+314 EQFAGDLET
-322 AWKDKIHPDDHDK
+322 WKKKIHPDDIHK
-335 IVDTQLAVIQSPRYG
+335 IVPPQAALVESPRYG

-502 ILFVLQRTFEEHNSA
+502 ILFELQRTFEEHNSA

-565 KEWIERNKNVTVCL
+565 KEWIKRNKNVTVCL

>member
-1 MASGGGGPP
+1 MV
-10 EERHNH
+10 H
-16 SKGLPMSTHP
+16 SPRPTGCQIQLGSPD
-26 AHCLIPLTSSEP
+26 P
-38 LWEWD
+38 LWEWH
-43 IVSDALFLSLGACSR
+43 IPTDALFLSEGAR
-58 LRLPEPPTRMAD
+58 RKLRLEKDVPPTMAA
-70 FLGYIPPH
+70 FAAHIPPDC
-78 ALPRLNELR
+78 LPSLHELL
-87 EGVLSGTAGSCLEC
+87 EGVLSGASGPMLELV
-101 DYPFNNQWIQ
+101 YPFDD
-111 EHLLVLARNEKGR
+111 LLVRAGLLIVERNNEGR
-124 ASKIMGRF
+124 AVRG
-132 TITPA
+132 
-137 LAGDPAVEA
+137 
-146 KARQSGLPEVGIWIY
+146 VGQY
-161 SVPSRNVWR
+161 SVSETLAYRPSVTTGAVTPDTGYWQCSLTERTIR
-170 DSTCAALLGETAS
+170 MDSRCCALLGYADPRPMVISPEQWRQRLHPEEGIAS
-183 GTYSVSYDDRTTS
+183 NCRYQLTLELPQWGDS
-196 IHPADRKSLLRR
+196 IEDVLRI
-208 YRLFIEQKFLGESI
+208 RLENGE
-222 DDIIRVRLNNG
+222 
-233 QYARMLVRGSVL
+233 YARFALHGTVL
-245 ERDRT
+245 ERDADGHARELAGSLQRIDAT
-250 GRATLLAGTLQREES
+250 SAPARDSSQDAGRLLLAIN
-265 LRPGTLR
+265 
-272 SSDDERLH
+272 
-280 YALDTVGDGLW
+280 AAGDGLW
-291 DWDLRTNA
+291 DWDAATDE
-299 VYYSPRCLAMLGYTP
+299 VYYSPRYLSMLGYTA
-314 EQFPAHVN
+314 EQFAGDLET
-322 AWKDKIHPDDHDK
+322 WKKKIHPDDIHK
-335 IVDTQLAVIQSPRYG
+335 IVPPQAALVESPRYG

-502 ILFVLQRTFEEHNSA
+502 ILFELQRTFEEHNSA

>member
-1 MASGGGGPP
+1 MV
-10 EERHNH
+10 H
-16 SKGLPMSTHP
+16 SPRPIGCQIQLGSPD
-26 AHCLIPLTSSEP
+26 P
-38 LWEWD
+38 LWGWH
-43 IVSDALFLSLGACSR
+43 IPTDALFLSEGAR
-58 LRLPEPPTRMAD
+58 RKLRLEKDVPPTMAA
-70 FLGYIPPH
+70 FAAHIPPDC
-78 ALPRLNELR
+78 LPSLHELL
-87 EGVLSGTAGSCLEC
+87 EGVLSGASGPMLELV
-101 DYPFNNQWIQ
+101 YPFDD
-111 EHLLVLARNEKGR
+111 LLVRAGLLIVERNNEGR
-124 ASKIMGRF
+124 AVRG
-132 TITPA
+132 
-137 LAGDPAVEA
+137 
-146 KARQSGLPEVGIWIY
+146 VGQY
-161 SVPSRNVWR
+161 SVSETLAYRPSVTTGAVTPDTGYWQCSLTERTIR
-170 DSTCAALLGETAS
+170 MDSRCCALLGYADPRPMVISPEQWRQRLHPEEGIAS
-183 GTYSVSYDDRTTS
+183 NCRYQLTLELPQWGDS
-196 IHPADRKSLLRR
+196 IEDVLRI
-208 YRLFIEQKFLGESI
+208 RLENGE
-222 DDIIRVRLNNG
+222 
-233 QYARMLVRGSVL
+233 YARFALHGTVL
-245 ERDRT
+245 ERDADGHARELAGSLQRIDAT
-250 GRATLLAGTLQREES
+250 SAPARDSSQDAGRLLLAIN
-265 LRPGTLR
+265 
-272 SSDDERLH
+272 
-280 YALDTVGDGLW
+280 AAGDGLW
-291 DWDLRTNA
+291 DWDAATDE
-299 VYYSPRCLAMLGYTP
+299 VYYSPRYLSMLGYTA
-314 EQFPAHVN
+314 EQFAGDLET
-322 AWKDKIHPDDHDK
+322 WKKKIHPDDIHK
-335 IVDTQLAVIQSPRYG
+335 IVPPQAALVESPRYG

-502 ILFVLQRTFEEHNSA
+502 ILFELQRTFEEHNSA

>member
-1 MASGGGGPP
+1 MV
-10 EERHNH
+10 H
-16 SKGLPMSTHP
+16 SPRPTGCQIQLGSPD
-26 AHCLIPLTSSEP
+26 P
-38 LWEWD
+38 LWEWH
-43 IVSDALFLSLGACSR
+43 IPTDALFLSEGAR
-58 LRLPEPPTRMAD
+58 RKLRLEKDVPTTMAA
-70 FLGYIPPH
+70 FAAHIPPDC
-78 ALPRLNELR
+78 LPSLHELL
-87 EGVLSGTAGSCLEC
+87 EGVLSGASGPILELV
-101 DYPFNNQWIQ
+101 YPFDD
-111 EHLLVLARNEKGR
+111 LLVRAGLLIVERNNEGR
-124 ASKIMGRF
+124 AVRG
-132 TITPA
+132 
-137 LAGDPAVEA
+137 
-146 KARQSGLPEVGIWIY
+146 VGQY
-161 SVPSRNVWR
+161 SVSETLAYRPSVTTGAVTPDTGYWQCSLTERTIR
-170 DSTCAALLGETAS
+170 MDSRCCALLGYADPRPMVISPEQWRQRLHPEEGIAS
-183 GTYSVSYDDRTTS
+183 NCRYQLTLELPQWGDS
-196 IHPADRKSLLRR
+196 IEDVLRI
-208 YRLFIEQKFLGESI
+208 RLENGE
-222 DDIIRVRLNNG
+222 
-233 QYARMLVRGSVL
+233 YARFALHGTVL
-245 ERDRT
+245 ERDADGHARELAGSLQRIDAT
-250 GRATLLAGTLQREES
+250 SAPARDSSQDAGRLLLAIN
-265 LRPGTLR
+265 
-272 SSDDERLH
+272 
-280 YALDTVGDGLW
+280 AAGDGLW
-291 DWDLRTNA
+291 DWDAATDE
-299 VYYSPRCLAMLGYTP
+299 VYYSPRYLSMLGYTA
-314 EQFPAHVN
+314 EQFAGDLET
-322 AWKDKIHPDDHDK
+322 WKKKIHPDDIHK
-335 IVDTQLAVIQSPRYG
+335 IVPPQAALVESPRYG

-502 ILFVLQRTFEEHNSA
+502 ILFELQRTFEEHNSA

>member
-1 MASGGGGPP
+1 MV
-10 EERHNH
+10 H
-16 SKGLPMSTHP
+16 SPRPIGCQIQLGSPD
-26 AHCLIPLTSSEP
+26 P
-38 LWEWD
+38 LWEWH
-43 IVSDALFLSLGACSR
+43 IPTDALFLSEGAR
-58 LRLPEPPTRMAD
+58 RKLRLEKDVPPTMAA
-70 FLGYIPPH
+70 FAAHIPPDC
-78 ALPRLNELR
+78 LPSLHELL
-87 EGVLSGTAGSCLEC
+87 EGVLSGASGPMLELV
-101 DYPFNNQWIQ
+101 YPFDD
-111 EHLLVLARNEKGR
+111 LLVRAGLLIVERNNEGR
-124 ASKIMGRF
+124 AVRG
-132 TITPA
+132 
-137 LAGDPAVEA
+137 
-146 KARQSGLPEVGIWIY
+146 VGQY
-161 SVPSRNVWR
+161 SVSETLAYRPSVTTGAVTPDTGYWQCSLTERTIR
-170 DSTCAALLGETAS
+170 MDSRCCALLGYADPRPMVISPEQWRQRLHPEEGIAS
-183 GTYSVSYDDRTTS
+183 NCRYQLTLELPQWGDS
-196 IHPADRKSLLRR
+196 IEDVLRI
-208 YRLFIEQKFLGESI
+208 RLENGE
-222 DDIIRVRLNNG
+222 
-233 QYARMLVRGSVL
+233 YARFALHGTVL
-245 ERDRT
+245 ERDADGHARELAGSLQRIDAT
-250 GRATLLAGTLQREES
+250 SAPARDSSQDAGRLLLAIN
-265 LRPGTLR
+265 
-272 SSDDERLH
+272 
-280 YALDTVGDGLW
+280 AAGDGLW
-291 DWDLRTNA
+291 DWDAATDE
-299 VYYSPRCLAMLGYTP
+299 VYYSPRYLSMLGYTA
-314 EQFPAHVN
+314 EQFAGDLET
-322 AWKDKIHPDDHDK
+322 WKKKIHPDDIHK
-335 IVDTQLAVIQSPRYG
+335 IVPPQAALVESPRYG

-453 LGHATG
+453 LGHAIG

-502 ILFVLQRTFEEHNSA
+502 ILFELQRTFEEHNSA

>member
-1 MASGGGGPP
+1 MV
-10 EERHNH
+10 H
-16 SKGLPMSTHP
+16 SPRPIGCQIQLGSPD
-26 AHCLIPLTSSEP
+26 P
-38 LWEWD
+38 LWEWH
-43 IVSDALFLSLGACSR
+43 IPTDALFLSEGAR
-58 LRLPEPPTRMAD
+58 RKLRLEKDVPPTMAA
-70 FLGYIPPH
+70 FAAHIPPDC
-78 ALPRLNELR
+78 LPSLHELL
-87 EGVLSGTAGSCLEC
+87 EGVLSGASGPMLELV
-101 DYPFNNQWIQ
+101 YPFDD
-111 EHLLVLARNEKGR
+111 LLVRAGLLIVERNNEGR
-124 ASKIMGRF
+124 AVRG
-132 TITPA
+132 
-137 LAGDPAVEA
+137 
-146 KARQSGLPEVGIWIY
+146 VGQY
-161 SVPSRNVWR
+161 SVSETLAYRPSVTTGAVTPDTGSWQCSLTERTIR
-170 DSTCAALLGETAS
+170 MDSRCCALLGYADPRPMVISPEQWRQRLHPEEGIAS
-183 GTYSVSYDDRTTS
+183 NCRYQLTLELPQWGDS
-196 IHPADRKSLLRR
+196 IEDVLRI
-208 YRLFIEQKFLGESI
+208 RLENGE
-222 DDIIRVRLNNG
+222 
-233 QYARMLVRGSVL
+233 YARFALHGTVL
-245 ERDRT
+245 ERDADGHARELAGSLQRIDAT
-250 GRATLLAGTLQREES
+250 SAPARDSSQDAGRLLLAIN
-265 LRPGTLR
+265 
-272 SSDDERLH
+272 
-280 YALDTVGDGLW
+280 AAGDGLW
-291 DWDLRTNA
+291 DWDAATDE
-299 VYYSPRCLAMLGYTP
+299 VYYSPRYLSMLGYTA
-314 EQFPAHVN
+314 EQFAGDLET
-322 AWKDKIHPDDHDK
+322 WKKKIHPDDIHK
-335 IVDTQLAVIQSPRYG
+335 IVPPQAALVESPRYG

-502 ILFVLQRTFEEHNSA
+502 ILFELQRTFEEHNSA